1 MENMHLGRVEKD
13 AHTRVQDLGNI
24 LKEVGTDIKQM
35 QTEEEGTVMTEQY
48 TQVHSTHES
57 MRARTHTHKQN
68 PSLSLLKMEIKAIPT
83 PSPQQSQRFNLIHA
97 TVSII
102 ARKIMP
108 LK

>member
-57 MRARTHTHKQN
+57 MRTRTHTHTRAHTHTHTSSVLKTKGKQ
-68 PSLSLLKMEIKAIPT
+68 
-83 PSPQQSQRFNLIHA
+83 
-97 TVSII
+97 
-102 ARKIMP
+102 
-108 LK
+108 

>member
-35 QTEEEGTVMTEQY
+35 QTEEEGTAMTEQY

-57 MRARTHTHKQN
+57 VRTCTHTHTRARAHTHKHTHTSSVLKTKGKQ
-68 PSLSLLKMEIKAIPT
+68 
-83 PSPQQSQRFNLIHA
+83 
-97 TVSII
+97 
-102 ARKIMP
+102 
-108 LK
+108 

>member
-13 AHTRVQDLGNI
+13 AHTRVQDLRNI

-57 MRARTHTHKQN
+57 MRARTHTHTNRIQVCH
-68 PSLSLLKMEIKAIPT
+68 
-83 PSPQQSQRFNLIHA
+83 F
-97 TVSII
+97 
-102 ARKIMP
+102 
-108 LK
+108 